1 MQTESI
7 PELSEIFLVND
18 ASASRP
24 SPQKDEPL
32 VDLEVVLVQP
42 VRQFSVL
49 RLIAQLLQLPQPL
62 VIFKHLHAVALI
74 LKLEHP
80 LNVLFLRLGTPAL
93 LERDY
98 VLLAVSDD
106 SRVHVGSIL
115 VLHRVNM
122 FPRFNKVQV
131 HVALSLPVEAVKFID
146 LSTIHDHWMPIA
158 AQVAD

>member
-42 VRQFSVL
+42 VRQLSVL
-49 RLIAQLLQLPQPL
+49 RLFAQLLHLPKPL
-62 VIFKHLHAVALI
+62 IIFKHLHAVALI

-80 LNVLFLRLGTPAL
+80 LNILFLRLGTPAFI
-93 LERDY
+93 ERY
-98 VLLAVSDD
+98 NVLLAVSDD
-106 SRVHVGSIL
+106 S
-115 VLHRVNM
+115 
-122 FPRFNKVQV
+122 
-131 HVALSLPVEAVKFID
+131 
-146 LSTIHDHWMPIA
+146 
-158 AQVAD
+158 

>member
-1 MQTESI
+1 MQTESK

-18 ASASRP
+18 ASAPRP

-42 VRQFSVL
+42 VRQLSVL
-49 RLIAQLLQLPQPL
+49 RLFAKLLHLPQPL

-93 LERDY
+93 IERDY

-131 HVALSLPVEAVKFID
+131 HVALSLPVEAVKLID
-146 LSTIHDHWMPIA
+146 LGTVHDHWISIA